1 MIRMDFSSLQETQ
14 PQEYVVRILFGGL
27 CTVLAGLIARR
38 CGPALGGLFLA
49 FPAIFPAGASLIEE
63 HEKKRKAEHD
73 FDGTKR
79 GRLAAS
85 IDAQGSSLG
94 CLGLAAFAV
103 TLWKGLPQH
112 NAYYIAV
119 IATVVWVGMS
129 ALLWRIYRH
138 RIFHRRKT
146 TK

>member
-14 PQEYVVRILFGGL
+14 PREYVVRFLFGGA
-27 CTVLAGLIARR
+27 CTVLAGLIAKRY
-38 CGPALGGLFLA
+38 GPVSGGLFLA
-49 FPAIFPAGASLIEE
+49 FPAIFPAGASLIEA
-63 HEKKRKAEHD
+63 HEKKRKAKHG

-79 GRLAAS
+79 GRMAAS
-85 IDAQGSSLG
+85 IDALGASLG
-94 CLGLAAFAV
+94 CIGLVAFAV
-103 TLWKGLPQH
+103 TLWIGLPQH
-112 NAYYIAV
+112 NAYVIVV

-146 TK
+146 TN